1 VRERE
6 RLADSTRLPAWAKCS
21 EQDRSEI
28 PRVEGDKEDHM
39 SEAELKPE
47 PRHEG
52 SVISAITWGI
62 AVTLVGVVLLLST
75 SGTLKLGHWWALLIL
90 IPAVGSFVEAFLRFQ
105 HAGNRFTRQA
115 AAGLSGGLFLAA
127 VAVMFL
133 LGLDW
138 GRYWG
143 IFIVLAGLSTILSA
157 VGRRD

>member
-1 VRERE
+1 
-6 RLADSTRLPAWAKCS
+6 
-21 EQDRSEI
+21 
-28 PRVEGDKEDHM
+28 M
-39 SEAELKPE
+39 SEAELKSE

-52 SVISAITWGI
+52 NAISAITWGI
-62 AVTLVGVVLLLST
+62 AVTLAGVVLLLSS

-90 IPAVGSFVEAFLRFQ
+90 IPAVGSFAEAFIRLK

-133 LGLDW
+133 FGLDW

>member
-1 VRERE
+1 
-6 RLADSTRLPAWAKCS
+6 
-21 EQDRSEI
+21 
-28 PRVEGDKEDHM
+28 M

-52 SVISAITWGI
+52 SAISAITWGI

-105 HAGNRFTRQA
+105 RAGNRFTRQA

-133 LGLDW
+133 FGLDW

-143 IFIVLAGLSTILSA
+143 IFIVLAGLSTIFSA
-157 VGRRD
+157 IGRRD